1 MSDQL
6 RRICLVGLG
15 HMGHPIGAQW
25 LAAGRE
31 VVGFDLSTEARA
43 QFEQA
48 GGAVAWSLEEAAAD
62 VDAVVLLLPNSEVVD
77 RLVSSLLEGDVLRKG
92 TLIIDMSS
100 AEPEHTKAN
109 AVAAV
114 SRGFSFVDAP
124 ISGGVVGAEN
134 GTLTVML
141 GAGGEAVPVV
151 EALLTE
157 LGTLIHVGE
166 VGSGHAAKALNNL
179 LSATHLWATSEAVT
193 IGERFGIEPEALL
206 NVINGSSGRS
216 GSSQVKWPKFILT
229 GEYNS
234 GFSAAL
240 MLKDAKIAA
249 GLMQAFDARSEVA
262 EQIVRMWQSA
272 VDDLPAGA
280 DHTEIAKW
288 IRDRASIE
296 SVASS

>member
-1 MSDQL
+1 MSDRL
-6 RRICLVGLG
+6 RRVGLIG
-15 HMGHPIGAQW
+15 LGNMGHPIGAQW

-31 VVGFDLSTEARA
+31 VIGFDLRADARA
-43 QFEQA
+43 SFA
-48 GGAVAWSLEEAAAD
+48 RDGGEVTESLEEVAAG
-62 VDAVVLLLPNSEVVD
+62 VDAVVLLLPNSPVVD
-77 RLVSSLLEGDVLRKG
+77 QVVSSLLESDVLRKG
-92 TLIIDMSS
+92 TLIVDMSS
-100 AEPEHTKAN
+100 AEPEHTKSN
-109 AVAAV
+109 AAAAAG
-114 SRGFSFVDAP
+114 RGFRLIDAP

-141 GAGGEAVPVV
+141 GADAETVRVV
-151 EALLTE
+151 EPLLTE
-157 LGTLIHVGE
+157 LGTLVHVGE

-216 GSSQVKWPKFILT
+216 GSSQVKWPKFILS
-229 GEYNS
+229 GEFDS

-249 GLMQAFDARSEVA
+249 GLMRTFDARSEVA
-262 EQIVRMWQSA
+262 EQIVKMWQSA
-272 VDDLPAGA
+272 VDGLPAGA

-288 IRDRASIE
+288 IRDRAP
-296 SVASS
+296 VAPAASS